1 MNITL
6 LYDNAYKMLAETN
19 VYSRPPEQLVYHDH
33 RGEEIALLELVRS
46 HPVISSRR
54 MSRDKRSGVK
64 INNAKCYQAIAEA
77 MVKYADSYPAPASFK
92 KRMRANFVRWLEAIR
107 SKYEFPEQ
115 PEIPWGLYPE
125 DGEKDTVV
133 GMLQSLQSRRG
144 VTKEE
149 LQVRLGI
156 GPRAIL
162 KDLCKLDPTLREDG
176 AEEQETPV
184 PFYIGGQPVRAEI
197 RSRKYAGDRKKYYR
211 TENSVHPL
219 ILQENLFQAAT
230 LLQAL
235 QRNYDEHESTVSSY
249 LAVDIWSQLSDYARE
264 RIEYVFTAG
273 DPDFAAFIEMLKD
286 ETPDGRILAYRT
298 EREMFVGDES
308 TSERLLYYMKADR
321 VCPKLCLEIDGTE
334 RELSNVRITMQGR
347 SAYGNGSRKRAG
359 VSGDFLYI
367 AITEQGAE
375 VVFEEKDVIDIL

>member
-1 MNITL
+1 MNTTL

-19 VYSRPPEQLVYHDH
+19 VYSRSLEQLVYHDH

-46 HPVISSRR
+46 HPVIGSKR
-54 MSRDKRSGVK
+54 MSRDKRGGNK
-64 INNAKCYQAIAEA
+64 INNAKCYKAIAEA
-77 MVKYADSYPAPASFK
+77 MVRYADSYPAPASFK
-92 KRMRANFVRWLEAIR
+92 KRVRENFVKWLEAIR

-149 LQVRLGI
+149 LQIRLGI

-162 KDLCKLDPTLREDG
+162 KDLCKLDPTLREEG
-176 AEEQETPV
+176 TEEQDSPM
-184 PFYIGGQPVRAEI
+184 PFYIGGQPVRARI
-197 RSRKYAGDRKKYYR
+197 RSKKYAGDRKKYYL

-286 ETPDGRILAYRT
+286 ETPDGRIPAYRT
-298 EREMFVGDES
+298 EREMFIGDES
-308 TSERLLYYMKADR
+308 ISERLLYYRKADR
-321 VCPKLCLEIDGTE
+321 VCAKLCLEIEGTE
-334 RELSNVRITMQGR
+334 RELSNVCITILDR
-347 SAYGNGSRKRAG
+347 PAYRNGSRKRVEIQEG
-359 VSGDFLYI
+359 ILYK
-367 AITEQGAE
+367 AVTEQGAE
-375 VVFEEKDVIDIL
+375 VAFKEKDVIDIL